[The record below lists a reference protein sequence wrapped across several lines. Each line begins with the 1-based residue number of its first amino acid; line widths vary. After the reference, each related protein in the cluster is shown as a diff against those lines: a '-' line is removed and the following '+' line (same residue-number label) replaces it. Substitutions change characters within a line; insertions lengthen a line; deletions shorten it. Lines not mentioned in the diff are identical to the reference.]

1 MKFPKN
7 KPKPLLVRI
16 VLRDGT
22 EFTMVSESRNIDET
36 IFRFRELGYQN
47 DQIEYIYKINFD

>member
-7 KPKPLLVRI
+7 KPKSLLVCI

-22 EFTMVSESRNIDET
+22 ELIMVSETHNIDET
-36 IFRFRELGYQN
+36 IFRFRQLGYQE
-47 DQIEYIYKINFD
+47 DQIEYIYKVNFD